1 MNEYILRD
9 VFGAGWSA
17 AGSGVR
23 DYSKVDSLGPWYK
36 SVNVGVETSCRQ
48 RPDECIRSRRV
59 ASPGLTNN
67 LGHFFRKLTILKVEL
82 TY

>member
-48 RPDECIRSRRV
+48 CPAECIRSRRV
-59 ASPGLTNN
+59 ASPGLTEC
-67 LGHFFRKLTILKVEL
+67 LGQVVRKLTIFKGEL